1 MRSEDKEKSI
11 RMNSTSE
18 ACGAPSGPH
27 PDACGRIRRGEKGAE
42 NMAVDTMA
50 ENAPDRM
57 ENMNVHL
64 RDG

>member
-1 MRSEDKEKSI
+1 MR
-11 RMNSTSE
+11 
-18 ACGAPSGPH
+18 APSGPH

-42 NMAVDTMA
+42 NMAVDTTA
-50 ENAPDRM
+50 EDAPDRM